1 MDAIEAEVKTMEKNI
16 SKIRTI
22 LSATD
27 TENISP
33 EEHLENIQV
42 LYIKSH

>member
-1 MDAIEAEVKTMEKNI
+1 MDAIEKEVKAMEENI
-16 SKIRTI
+16 NKIRTI

-33 EEHLENIQV
+33 EEHLEHIQV
-42 LYIKSH
+42 LYIMSH